1 MTPYL
6 IDLRNASRHNIFDEV
21 EDAVINSMLH
31 FKATSLH
38 EAGFESFDELY
49 RAVERAMRTCRNA
62 GIPVR
67 EHFKSV
73 YISDEN
79 EHLVIQ
85 DWMLSKFA
93 YLLVMLNGMPDN
105 PLVGQLQ
112 VRLIQK
118 FIER

>member
-6 IDLRNASRHNIFDEV
+6 IDLRKAGRQSIFDEL
-21 EDAVINSMLH
+21 EEAMIHRMLQ

-38 EAGFESFDELY
+38 EAGFDTFEELNE
-49 RAVERAMRTCRNA
+49 AIERAMRVCRNA

-85 DWMLSKFA
+85 DWMLSRFA
-93 YLLVMLNGMPDN
+93 YLLVMLNGMPEN
-105 PLVGQLQ
+105 PMVGQLQ
-112 VRLIQK
+112 VRLIQNL
-118 FIER
+118 IEE